1 MPDPVPPPPLHKWKG
16 GLQPWEVASGWRA
29 QPDQLHPPAGPVA
42 PLPAPPLFNYKV
54 FGGTWLA
61 QSVKHPTS
69 AQVMISRLEGS
80 SLASGSVLT
89 AQSLELA
96 SDPVSSPLCPSP
108 ARALSL
114 SLSLS
119 PCLQNE

>member
-1 MPDPVPPPPLHKWKG
+1 MPDPVPPPPQHKWKG
-16 GLQPWEVASGWRA
+16 GLQPWEAASGRRA

-42 PLPAPPLFNYKV
+42 PLPAPPLLNCKV

-69 AQVMISRLEGS
+69 AQVMMSGLEGS

-89 AQSLELA
+89 AQSLEPA
-96 SDPVSSPLCPSP
+96 SDSVSPPLSSPPLHSHSV
-108 ARALSL
+108 SL
-114 SLSLS
+114 SFK
-119 PCLQNE
+119 NKH